1 MSVNVNTVYQ
11 RVLAITNKEQR
22 GYITPQEFNYMAN
35 QAQLDIF
42 EQYFYDL
49 NQFARLPGNSTEY
62 SDMLDILEEK
72 ISLFEVNKASD
83 TEPSGNAVNDADLLY
98 LKSNGYFTIP
108 SSLYR
113 LGTVLYNNI
122 EAEQVNKKDYLY
134 ITKSPLSSPTNDFP
148 IYIKDDNGI
157 KIYGASIIGAEDPEN
172 TNQDEHNPLVSYNY
186 IKTPAEVKWGY
197 DTNTGLYDSDATKTT
212 HFELHASEETE
223 LVVKILAMAGIILK
237 DPGLYQIGSA
247 EEVKNVQQE
256 KA

>member
-72 ISLFEVNKASD
+72 ISLFEKVGATVTGGITLPSD
-83 TEPSGNAVNDADLLY
+83 V
-98 LKSNGYFTIP
+98 
-108 SSLYR
+108 YR
-113 LGTVLYNNI
+113 LGSVLYNGIN
-122 EAEQVNKKDYLY
+122 AEHITQKNWLY
-134 ITKSPLSSPTNDFP
+134 IKKSPLSQPSNDFP
-148 IYIKDDNGI
+148 VYLRDSETNAIKVYAD
-157 KIYGASIIGAEDPEN
+157 SITANETADV
-172 TNQDEHNPLVSYNY
+172 TCNY
-186 IKTPAEVKWGY
+186 IKTPANANWAY
-197 DTNTGLYDSDATKTT
+197 DNTTGLYDSGNSTN
-212 HFELHASEETE
+212 FELHASEETE
-223 LVVKILAMAGIILK
+223 LVIKILALAGIVLK